1 MIGLDQVLTGLVQR
15 TAESK
20 LKWRK
25 TIYDGRFATSV
36 DAISVVIVRSVEE
49 TFGEYEYRLDIM
61 DESGETVE
69 SLGPE
74 DTTVE
79 QDAELK
85 RLFVLARRSALN
97 IDSILQKLA
106 QGLEL

>member
-1 MIGLDQVLTGLVQR
+1 MIGLEQVLTGLVRR
-15 TAESK
+15 TTEGK
-20 LKWRK
+20 LRWSR
-25 TIYDGRFATSV
+25 TIQDDRFATSV
-36 DAISVVIVRSVEE
+36 DAISVVIVQTLVDPYR
-49 TFGEYEYRLDIM
+49 GNEYRLDIV
-61 DESGETVE
+61 DESGEVVE

-79 QDAELK
+79 QYGELE

-106 QGLEL
+106 EALEL

>member
-1 MIGLDQVLTGLVQR
+1 M
-15 TAESK
+15 
-20 LKWRK
+20 
-25 TIYDGRFATSV
+25 
-36 DAISVVIVRSVEE
+36 DAISVVIVQTLVDPYR
-49 TFGEYEYRLDIM
+49 GNEYRLDIV
-61 DESGETVE
+61 DESGEVVE

-79 QDAELK
+79 QYGELE

-106 QGLEL
+106 EALEL

>member
-1 MIGLDQVLTGLVQR
+1 M
-15 TAESK
+15 
-20 LKWRK
+20 
-25 TIYDGRFATSV
+25 
-36 DAISVVIVRSVEE
+36 DAISVVISE
-49 TFGEYEYRLDIM
+49 TSYGGLNAIFHRLEIM

-74 DTTVE
+74 DTTEE
-79 QDAELK
+79 QDRQLE

-106 QGLEL
+106 QALEL